1 MLYFTANKLTI
12 KPCLKH
18 LANELHVFGC
28 WQKFYKNTSQ
38 MNDEI
43 KKFLE
48 YHKIDDRD
56 IIDANGKTIN
66 DIKSIMKQ
74 NDKLFAYNTTP
85 CQNGHTIRDR
95 HSHCIVCN
103 TANIAFMK
111 RSRETGYLY
120 IAGSLTKQF
129 IKVGMSTVRIT
140 DRLSRLNSRR
150 VGNANDWVVIKT
162 IKCDFVNRHEF
173 AIHNLLRK
181 YKINGN
187 FADET
192 ESNEIFRCSYEKAND
207 TIEKYFEENQIPK
220 LESKTYLYNPEKYY
234 FKNLINPLFN

>member
-1 MLYFTANKLTI
+1 
-12 KPCLKH
+12 
-18 LANELHVFGC
+18 
-28 WQKFYKNTSQ
+28 

-120 IAGSLTKQF
+120 NAGSLTKQF

-162 IKCDFVNRHEF
+162 INCDFVNRHDF